1 MIEIRIHGRGGQG
14 AVIASQILAE
24 AAFREQMYVQAFPSF
39 GSERRGAP
47 VRAFLRV
54 DHSPVLV
61 RSEIYRPDGVVV
73 LDQGLIT
80 LGLDDVC
87 AGLKPGGW
95 VLINSPRDPSEFAGL
110 AGFTVATVDGS
121 AIARKHKLG
130 SATAP
135 IVNTTVAGAVVS
147 LTGMASLDNLAEAV
161 RSAVPIKPEENVA
174 AAMEGARSLRRPH
187 PGEPNAG
194 LPPTPQAAAISEA

>member
-24 AAFREQMYVQAFPSF
+24 AAFREEMYVQAFPAF

-47 VRAFLRV
+47 VRAFLRL

-61 RSEIYRPDGVVV
+61 RSEIYRPDGVII
-73 LDQGLIT
+73 LDQGLIA
-80 LGLDDVC
+80 LGLDDVF

-95 VLINSPRDPSEFAGL
+95 ILINSPRDPSEFAEL
-110 AGFTVATVDGS
+110 TGFAIATVDGS
-121 AIARKHKLG
+121 TIGRRHNLG

-135 IVNTTVAGAVVS
+135 IVNTAMAGAFVS
-147 LTGMASLDNLAEAV
+147 LTGIASLDNLALAV
-161 RSAVPIKPEENVA
+161 RSAVPFKPEENVA
-174 AAMEGARSLRRPH
+174 AAMEGSQRVRR
-187 PGEPNAG
+187 
-194 LPPTPQAAAISEA
+194 LAAVGISEA